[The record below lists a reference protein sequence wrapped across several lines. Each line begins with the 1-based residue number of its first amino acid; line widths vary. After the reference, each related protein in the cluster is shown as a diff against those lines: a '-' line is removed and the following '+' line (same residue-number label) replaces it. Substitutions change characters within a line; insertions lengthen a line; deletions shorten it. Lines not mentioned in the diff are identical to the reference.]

1 MRGRE
6 VLLDSFALHGVEYIF
21 GNPGTTE
28 NPLLDGLVE
37 YPAIQYIMA
46 LHEGVAM
53 AAANTYTQASGKSAV
68 VNLHAAPGLGNA
80 AGNLFCAFKAGSPL
94 IVTAGQ
100 QDVRLRVREPVL
112 QHDLVAMAAPITK
125 WSVQIER
132 PDEVGPIMRRAFKIA
147 HEAPRGP
154 VFVALP
160 VDVMEGETD
169 IGASKAGMLY
179 PAAAADTRGIA
190 AAAELLLASKSPAII
205 VGDEVAWAHASETV
219 VALAERTGATMWLE
233 WLRNQSP
240 VPTMHATA
248 RGSMPTDMA
257 GMRKALSKTDFVLMI
272 GGRFFE
278 ELWFEPGTPFAPG
291 TKVVQIES
299 APVRLAYNNP
309 LDIGLTGDI
318 AQTAQALLAQVEAHS
333 DSGYRNA
340 AAERL
345 AALGREKAAQMAAV
359 AEQIRAMPT
368 DGAMRSAQAL
378 AAIRDALPP
387 RTIIVEESST
397 TRGDVARILPFS
409 GPGDYFAGRGGG
421 IGQGL
426 PGALGAKVAC
436 PDRPVV
442 ALSGDG
448 SGMYGVQALWSA
460 AHHKLNIV
468 FLIFANR
475 EYRVLKQNIDEYRA
489 RFRAPTDRPYPHMDL
504 SEPNLD
510 YVRLA
515 EGMGVAA
522 TRVTTPAEL
531 TRALGVAFAANAPY
545 LIEMVV
551 A

>member
-37 YPAIQYIMA
+37 YPSIQYIMA
-46 LHEGVAM
+46 LHEGVAV
-53 AAANTYTQASGKSAV
+53 AAANTYSQASGKSAV

-160 VDVMEGETD
+160 VDVMEGETE
-169 IGASKAGMLY
+169 IGATKAGTLY
-179 PAAAADTRGIA
+179 PAAPDARGIA
-190 AAAELLLASKSPAII
+190 AAAELLLASKAPAI
-205 VGDEVAWAHASETV
+205 VAGDDVAWTHASEIV
-219 VALAERTGATMWLE
+219 VALAERTGATLWLE

-240 VPTMHATA
+240 IPTMHAAA
-248 RGSMPTDMA
+248 RGSLPTDVA
-257 GMRKALSKTDFVLMI
+257 GMRKALAKADLVLMI

-278 ELWFEPGTPFAPG
+278 ELWFEPGNPFAPG
-291 TKVVQIES
+291 AKVLQIEA
-299 APVRLAYNNP
+299 APSRLAFNYP
-309 LDIGLTGDI
+309 LDVGLTGDV
-318 AQTAQALLAQVEAHS
+318 AQTAQALLTRIKADS
-333 DSGYRNA
+333 DTGYRNA

-345 AALGREKAAQMAAV
+345 AALGREKAAQMSAV
-359 AEQIRAMPT
+359 AEQIRALPT
-368 DGAMRSAQAL
+368 TGAMRSAQAL
-378 AAIRDALPP
+378 VAIRDALPP
-387 RTIIVEESST
+387 RTIVVEESST

-448 SGMYGVQALWSA
+448 SGMYGIQSLWTA
-460 AHHKLNIV
+460 AHHRLNIV

-504 SEPNLD
+504 SDPNLD

-522 TRVTTPAEL
+522 TRVTTPSEL
-531 TRALGVAFAANAPY
+531 TSALGVAFASNAPY